1 MSNNQFLF
9 KYQSTKFNTRSIGT
23 SNRTASAVR
32 LGSFKGRSIG
42 SISRIYKWC
51 NNHTT
56 DPIACV
62 FKQFE
67 QPPSVPLSKSSWI
80 NISSGLNLNLGVITG
95 NIGSNGSI
103 IIGGSNGRQL
113 QFSTNLGNSW
123 APYNNSPNLPF
134 QQIPW
139 QSVVMSDN
147 TNYVIGVPYLADN
160 YVGLA
165 NTYNGIYFTSNGGN
179 NWTLVQSCKLSDGVT
194 DLSFNTPSYNLLFI
208 DAGIS
213 QDGQYMAA
221 LTTPRSNSTE
231 PVYLIFSNNAG
242 VSWTA
247 YLLNPSYGLVTPNT
261 SSISIANTSG
271 SDYFLITSDLY
282 YNNTS
287 QNYENGTCCVS
298 NNGGTTFTSPSDV
311 SGNDFVYSSL
321 SDTGQYQV
329 FVTATNPQSQDISI
343 PSRLYLSSNSG
354 TSFTKIIQLTYTDD
368 NTYLVFGG
376 VSMSS
381 NGQYITASVLDQ
393 DGILQYIYVSSDIGV
408 TWNKI
413 YNDSDGSLFN
423 LIPTING
430 FGFLNTNYS
439 GQYQMLAGDN
449 ILFINNNYGN

>member
-1 MSNNQFLF
+1 MSNNQFSF

-32 LGSFKGRSIG
+32 LGCLKGGSMG

-67 QPPSVPLSKSSWI
+67 QPPALPVSKSSWI
-80 NISSGLNLNLGVITG
+80 NISSVPNLNLGVITG
-95 NIGSNGSI
+95 NIGSNGQI
-103 IIGGSNGRQL
+103 ILGGSNGRQL
-113 QFSTNLGNSW
+113 QFSTDLGNSW

-134 QQIPW
+134 QQMPW
-139 QSVVMSDN
+139 SSVVMSDN
-147 TNYVIGVPYLADN
+147 TSRVIGVPYLDDN
-160 YVGLA
+160 HIVDLS
-165 NTYNGIYFTSNGGN
+165 NNNGIYFTSNGGN
-179 NWTLVQSCKLSDGVT
+179 NWTLVQQCNLFGGGTLV
-194 DLSFNTPSYNLLFI
+194 FNTVSYNLLFI

-231 PVYLIFSNNAG
+231 PVYLIFSNDTG
-242 VSWTA
+242 FSWTA
-247 YLLNPSYGLVTPNT
+247 YLLNPSYGLVTPNAT
-261 SSISIANTSG
+261 SISIANTIG

-311 SGNDFVYSSL
+311 SGNDFIYSSL
-321 SDTGQYQV
+321 SDSGQYQV
-329 FVTATNPQSQDISI
+329 FVTATNPQSVDISI

-368 NTYLVFGG
+368 NNYLVFGG
-376 VSMSS
+376 VSMSA

-413 YNDSDGSLFN
+413 YNDSDGSPFS
-423 LIPTING
+423 LIQTING

-439 GQYQMLAGDN
+439 GQYQMLSGAN
-449 ILFINNNYGN
+449 ILYISNNYGN